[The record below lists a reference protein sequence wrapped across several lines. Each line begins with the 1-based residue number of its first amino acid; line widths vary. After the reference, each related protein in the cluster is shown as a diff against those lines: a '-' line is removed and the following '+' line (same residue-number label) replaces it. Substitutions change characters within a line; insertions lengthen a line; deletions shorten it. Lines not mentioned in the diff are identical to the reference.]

1 MRTVCAAAQAS
12 LLKSIQ
18 QSVATKQQ
26 SAVEVTQAYLQQL
39 KSVEGQVQSF
49 LTVNE
54 EHALAQVG
62 FAGIHSSGCAD
73 CQCWEVACATTPQ
86 QQKQLHSA
94 QQLVHAQTSCSN
106 KFAHV
111 EVWCANMHGH
121 TTSVHGCS

>member
-18 QSVATKQQ
+18 QNVASKQQ

-54 EHALAQVG
+54 EHALAQVSLQEL
-62 FAGIHSSGCAD
+62 AAV
-73 CQCWEVACATTPQ
+73 WWAAWVAVG
-86 QQKQLHSA
+86 SVIR
-94 QQLVHAQTSCSN
+94 LV
-106 KFAHV
+106 
-111 EVWCANMHGH
+111 G
-121 TTSVHGCS
+121 